1 MTPFKPTP
9 MKVIVLA
16 SLLTGGSALAAVQP
30 ITTLPLKLDAE
41 QRWHLPAGEYRGSFS
56 VDQSMQIIC
65 EPGAVIQSE
74 GQGNAVFISAPDVRI
89 EGCTLRDWG
98 RDMTAMNSAIFIG
111 PKARVR

>member
-41 QRWHLPAGEYRGSFS
+41 QRWHLPAGNTAARS
-56 VDQSMQIIC
+56 VSINRC
-65 EPGAVIQSE
+65 RLSVS
-74 GQGNAVFISAPDVRI
+74 R
-89 EGCTLRDWG
+89 
-98 RDMTAMNSAIFIG
+98 
-111 PKARVR
+111 AR